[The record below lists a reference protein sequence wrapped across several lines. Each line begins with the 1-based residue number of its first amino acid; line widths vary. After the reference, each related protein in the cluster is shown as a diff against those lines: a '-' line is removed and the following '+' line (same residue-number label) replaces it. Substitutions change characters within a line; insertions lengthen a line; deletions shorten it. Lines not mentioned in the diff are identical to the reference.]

1 MDKKEKQILEEM
13 QQAQQARKEAAEK
26 TGLTPRG
33 GNIKEEKKPTGKEQ
47 IKQRREARQVPKDV
61 RVKQLEEQLKDYK
74 AKNADLE
81 DQITNSNRMKSNRE
95 EQEALNSIIRN
106 NDEYHF
112 AKKYTITG
120 ANDKTKE
127 IVVKM
132 HAPSV
137 SEQAEIQQDYADLT
151 RGRGT
156 GFAPG
161 AQELFMAIAYYRVV
175 GDNVP
180 KWFTDIDH
188 TYRADILLEVWNDYN
203 EWLDQFLGT
212 RFQ

>member
-13 QQAQQARKEAAEK
+13 QQSQQARKEAAEK

-33 GNIKEEKKPTGKEQ
+33 GNAKDIKKPTGKEAV
-47 IKQRREARQVPKDV
+47 KQKKEARQVPKDV
-61 RVKQLEEQLKDYK
+61 RIKQLEEQLKDYK

-81 DQITNSNRMKSNRE
+81 DEVSNSDRMKSTRE

-120 ANDKTKE
+120 ANDKKKD
-127 IVVKM
+127 IFVKM

-156 GFAPG
+156 GFSPG

-175 GDNVP
+175 GDNAP

-188 TYRADILLEVWNDYN
+188 TYRTDILLEVWNDYN

>member
-13 QQAQQARKEAAEK
+13 QQAQKAREEAEKK

-33 GNIKEEKKPTGKEQ
+33 GSAKTEKKPTGKEQ
-47 IKQRREARQVPKDV
+47 IQQKQEARHVPKDV
-61 RVKQLEEQLKDYK
+61 RIKQLEEQLKDYK

-81 DQITNSNRMKSNRE
+81 DVVSNSDRMKSNRQ

-127 IVVKM
+127 IFVKM

-151 RGRGT
+151 RGRAQ

-161 AQELFMAIAYYRVV
+161 AQ
-175 GDNVP
+175 
-180 KWFTDIDH
+180 
-188 TYRADILLEVWNDYN
+188 
-203 EWLDQFLGT
+203 
-212 RFQ
+212 